1 MSGIYHY
8 DMLTFATTYNKQH
21 VAASKA
27 PQMLSC
33 ESNFKRNDTGQK
45 IGILPRTDRL
55 RTGIRTQVIV
65 QMPDM

>member
-1 MSGIYHY
+1 MLHY
-8 DMLTFATTYNKQH
+8 
-21 VAASKA
+21 VAASEA

-45 IGILPRTDRL
+45 IGILPRIDRL
-55 RTGIRTQVIV
+55 RTGTRTQVIV